1 MEIINLVISLASGAI
16 GGNLVG
22 AALKEINLGPLGN
35 SLMGIVGGGIGAGIL
50 QTLGMSPPGS
60 ELELGGVLGSIAS
73 GGVGGGL
80 IMLLLQLVRSAFAR
94 A

>member
-22 AALKEINLGPLGN
+22 AALREVNLGPLGN

-50 QTLGMSPPGS
+50 QSLGISPAGG
-60 ELELGGVLGSIAS
+60 ELEAGAVLGSIAS
-73 GGVGGGL
+73 GGIGGGL
-80 IMLLLQLVRSAFAR
+80 IMLLLQLIRSAFAR